1 MILHLIGGRTSLA
14 IDKESFIPIY
24 IQISEDLRTR
34 ILSGEYKNGDQLPS
48 ENDLAEQFG
57 VTRTTIQRSL
67 AILVHD
73 GIIEKIHGK
82 GSFVRLRPVRKNIW
96 NFSSFSTYAKKANQ
110 IPITKV
116 ISHEVFQVKETN
128 FLKLVRLR
136 GFKKMNKN
144 KWITLDTSILNLD
157 MFPGLDEFDFVR
169 LSLYDTLQNH
179 FKTTPDHA
187 RLNVKAIAADE
198 KLMKYFNL
206 DQSIPLLTVQGYV
219 FDTRRR
225 AIEEV
230 HVVYNQDADFNIV
243 INI

>member
-1 MILHLIGGRTSLA
+1 LA

-67 AILVHD
+67 AILVND

-110 IPITKV
+110 VPVTEV
-116 ISHEVFQVKETN
+116 INHEIFTVNQTN

-136 GFKKMNKN
+136 GFKQSDHNQ
-144 KWITLDTSILNLD
+144 WITLDTSILNLD
-157 MFPGLDEFDFVR
+157 MFPSLEEYDFSR
-169 LSLYDTLQNH
+169 LSLYDTLQNK
-179 FKTTPDHA
+179 FNTTPDHA
-187 RLNVKAIAADE
+187 RLNVKAILADN
-198 KLMKYFNL
+198 KLMNYFGL
-206 DQSIPLLTVQGYV
+206 DTPAPLLTVQGYV

-230 HVVYNQDADFNIV
+230 HVVYNEKADFNVV
-243 INI
+243 ISI

>member
-1 MILHLIGGRTSLA
+1 MA

-67 AILVHD
+67 AILVND

-110 IPITKV
+110 VPVTEV
-116 ISHEVFQVKETN
+116 INHEIFTVNQTN

-136 GFKKMNKN
+136 GFKQSDHNQ
-144 KWITLDTSILNLD
+144 WITLDTSILNLD
-157 MFPGLDEFDFVR
+157 MFPSLEEYDFSR
-169 LSLYDTLQNH
+169 LSLYDTLQNK
-179 FKTTPDHA
+179 FNTTPDHA
-187 RLNVKAIAADE
+187 RLNVKAILADN
-198 KLMKYFNL
+198 KLMNYFGL
-206 DQSIPLLTVQGYV
+206 DTPAPLLTVQGYV

-230 HVVYNQDADFNIV
+230 HVVYNEKADFNVV
-243 INI
+243 ISI